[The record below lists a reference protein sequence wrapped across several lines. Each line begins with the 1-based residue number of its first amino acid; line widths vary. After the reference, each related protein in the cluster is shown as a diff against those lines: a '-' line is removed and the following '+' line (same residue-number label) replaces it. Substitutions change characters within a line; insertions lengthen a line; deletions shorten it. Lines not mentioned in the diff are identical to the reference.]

1 MMASKEITVRGP
13 NTTPDSIMATND
25 MLRFEFI
32 ELLVRIAKAKYI
44 DTNLQERYYNALDEF
59 FEVDLKR
66 YVRYLNPTTSFRQ
79 NELYNI
85 EVNDLFHANL
95 DGLKKVYNS
104 LCIKPRKNM
113 NFNDSMILMTSYNL

>member
-1 MMASKEITVRGP
+1 
-13 NTTPDSIMATND
+13 

-44 DTNLQERYYNALDEF
+44 DTNIHERYYSALDEF

-66 YVRYLNPTTSFRQ
+66 YAINLHPTSTFRQ

-95 DGLKKVYNS
+95 EGLKKLY
-104 LCIKPRKNM
+104 
-113 NFNDSMILMTSYNL
+113 